1 MLDLLRKRRSIRKFQ
16 DKKLKPQQVEQLVK
30 AALMAPSSRVRRPW
44 EFIVVQDEGLL
55 QELSLCKEHSA
66 AFLAGAPLG
75 IVVAADPGKSDVWV
89 EDSSICTMLLH
100 LAATSMG
107 LGSCWIQVRERWHN
121 DRKTAS
127 AYVREL
133 LNLPDSYEVLAI
145 VAVGYADEEKAP
157 LDDSILPYQ
166 KVHYNTF
173 EQSVSA
179 SE

>member
-16 DKKLKPQQVEQLVK
+16 DKRLEPQQVEQLVK

-44 EFIVVQDEGLL
+44 EFIVVQDPGLL
-55 QELSLCKEHSA
+55 QQLSLCKEHSA
-66 AFLAGAPLG
+66 AFLADAPLG

-127 AYVREL
+127 AYVREIL
-133 LNLPDSYEVLAI
+133 DLPNSFEVLAI
-145 VAVGYADEEKAP
+145 VAVGYPAEQKAP
-157 LDDSILPYQ
+157 NDDNKLPYQ
-166 KVHYNTF
+166 KVHYNNF
-173 EQSVSA
+173 SPPA
-179 SE
+179 S